1 LTITV
6 TISGPASAESFAA
19 HEMSGRHPRRVIGER
34 ATTLWPMARIG
45 LLTGG
50 GDCPGLNAVIRAA
63 VRSGLAHGE
72 HSFLGFRHG
81 WAGVLSDEAI
91 ELDMGATVGIL
102 PRGGTILGTSRTNP
116 FAEGHDGI
124 EAIRTTLERRGV
136 DALMP
141 IGGEDTLGVALRL
154 HEAGVP
160 IVSVPKTIDN
170 DLGATDFTFGFQTAV
185 QIVTDAIDRLHTT
198 AESHN
203 RVMVVEVMGRHAGWI
218 ATHAGIAGGADA
230 ILVPERPF
238 DIEEV
243 CAHLR
248 RRHARGRSFS
258 IVVVSEGAT
267 PREGT
272 LQTGPGATGES
283 SGEAAAP
290 AVQDAATDAF
300 GHARLGGIGVTLEQ
314 EIEQRT
320 GYETRVT
327 ILGHVQ
333 RGGTPTAFDR
343 VLATRFGVAA
353 TQAVLG
359 GRFGTMVAL
368 QGTQI
373 VEVELAQALAAP
385 KLLDPELYAT
395 AELFF
400 G

>member
-1 LTITV
+1 
-6 TISGPASAESFAA
+6 
-19 HEMSGRHPRRVIGER
+19 
-34 ATTLWPMARIG
+34 MARVG

-50 GDCPGLNAVIRAA
+50 GDCPGLNAVIRAV
-63 VRSGLAHGE
+63 VRQGLTDGE
-72 HSFLGFRHG
+72 HSFFGFRHG
-81 WAGVLSDEAI
+81 WAGVLTDDAI
-91 ELDMGATVGIL
+91 ELTRESTAGIL

-116 FAEGHDGI
+116 FADGQDGT
-124 EAIRTTLERRGV
+124 ANIRRTVEDRGLDV
-136 DALMP
+136 LIP

-154 HEAGVP
+154 HREGLAVVG
-160 IVSVPKTIDN
+160 VPKTIDN
-170 DLGATDFTFGFQTAV
+170 DLGGTDVTFGFQTAV

-238 DIEEV
+238 SIEEV
-243 CAHLR
+243 VAHLR
-248 RRHARGRSFS
+248 RRHERGPNFS
-258 IVVVSEGAT
+258 IVVVAEGAT

-272 LQTGPGATGES
+272 LHTQEGT
-283 SGEAAAP
+283 
-290 AVQDAATDAF
+290 VTDAF

-314 EIEQRT
+314 EIERRT
-320 GYETRVT
+320 GYESRVT

-333 RGGTPTAFDR
+333 RGGTPVAYDR

-353 TQAVLG
+353 MDAAAG
-359 GRFGTMVAL
+359 GRFGEMVAL
-368 QGTQI
+368 RGTEI
-373 VEVELAQALAAP
+373 IEVSLQEALREP
-385 KLLDPELYAT
+385 KLLDPTLYET

>member
-1 LTITV
+1 
-6 TISGPASAESFAA
+6 
-19 HEMSGRHPRRVIGER
+19 MK
-34 ATTLWPMARIG
+34 RIG

-63 VRSGLAHGE
+63 VRRGLAEGGYE
-72 HSFLGFRHG
+72 FWGFRHG
-81 WAGVLSDEAI
+81 WAGVLANEAI
-91 ELDMGATVGIL
+91 ELTFQSTRGIL

-116 FAEGHDGI
+116 FAEGRDGV
-124 EAIRTTLERRGV
+124 ALVRATLAARDV
-136 DALMP
+136 HALIA

-154 HEAGVP
+154 HDAGIPV
-160 IVSVPKTIDN
+160 VGVPKTIDN
-170 DLGATDFTFGFQTAV
+170 DLDGTDVTFGFQTAV
-185 QIVTDAIDRLHTT
+185 QIVTEAIDRLHTT

-248 RRHARGRSFS
+248 RRHERGSSFS
-258 IVVVSEGAT
+258 IVVAAEGAT

-272 LQTGPGATGES
+272 LAT
-283 SGEAAAP
+283 AAEPPDGSHAAIPDAP
-290 AVQDAATDAF
+290 TDAF
-300 GHARLGGIGVTLEQ
+300 GHPRLGGIGVTLEQ
-314 EIEQRT
+314 EIEART

-333 RGGTPTAFDR
+333 RGGTPVAYDR

-353 TQAVLG
+353 MDAVSG
-359 GRFGTMVAL
+359 ERFGAMIGL
-368 QGTQI
+368 RGTKM
-373 VEVELAQALAAP
+373 VEVALAQALREP
-385 KLLDPELYAT
+385 KLLDPELYET
-395 AELFF
+395 AALFF